1 MTMHKLPLFVW
12 SIFITAFL
20 LLLSLPVLSA
30 GITMLLL
37 DRNFNTSFF
46 EVAGGGDPILYEH
59 LFWFFGHPEV
69 YILIIPGFGIISH
82 VVSTYSKKPVFGEIS
97 MVYAMASIGLLGFLV
112 WSHHMYIVGLDADMK
127 AQVSLYMVTYILLF
141 NCMPE
146 TLYYFN
152 NNNNIIKKTNII
164 VLI

>member
-1 MTMHKLPLFVW
+1 
-12 SIFITAFL
+12 
-20 LLLSLPVLSA
+20 
-30 GITMLLL
+30 
-37 DRNFNTSFF
+37 
-46 EVAGGGDPILYEH
+46 
-59 LFWFFGHPEV
+59 
-69 YILIIPGFGIISH
+69 
-82 VVSTYSKKPVFGEIS
+82 

-152 NNNNIIKKTNII
+152 NNDNIIKITKII
-164 VLI
+164 VRLLLIYLEKSIILFRYFITNNKQSASNFYFSSIKINKKNNS